1 MLEYI
6 LIGLRSMGIYIFII
20 GAIRLLGKK
29 ELAQLSLI
37 DLVLLMLISDSVQ
50 NAMIGGWKDFYIGLT
65 SVTAILIFNY
75 ALKILFYKKTG
86 MAGLI
91 QGNPVMLIHEG
102 KMIEKNMLDEKITI
116 EELETAA
123 REHGEA
129 HLENVDL
136 AVLERDGSISIIS
149 KRYQHRTNNKRKH
162 YKTINKTISS

>member
-102 KMIEKNMLDEKITI
+102 KMIEKKY
-116 EELETAA
+116 A
-123 REHGEA
+123 
-129 HLENVDL
+129 
-136 AVLERDGSISIIS
+136 
-149 KRYQHRTNNKRKH
+149 
-162 YKTINKTISS
+162 